1 MLFFITFQCREDF
14 LSGEIHE
21 FENDGQKGASRIR
34 AILFE
39 ITYIAKQEGVCPK
52 TIIDRLWVHFLTENT
67 YKYMKKSYHHDE
79 FDCFGMPLLSFT
91 IHKKRKGQCILKG
104 EITPVCSPPTN
115 QDILLDLVQ

>member
-21 FENDGQKGASRIR
+21 FENDGQKGASRIK

-67 YKYMKKSYHHDE
+67 
-79 FDCFGMPLLSFT
+79 
-91 IHKKRKGQCILKG
+91 
-104 EITPVCSPPTN
+104 
-115 QDILLDLVQ
+115 